1 MLININENG
10 FVFNDLPYQLIGL
23 DCQLILVL
31 SIDTLVKESMLN
43 LHSRLFFLSISVDE
57 KPYRIQ

>member
-1 MLININENG
+1 MLISINENG

-31 SIDTLVKESMLN
+31 GIDTLVKESMLN
-43 LHSRLFFLSISVDE
+43 LDSRLFFLSISVDE

>member
-1 MLININENG
+1 MLISINENG

-43 LHSRLFFLSISVDE
+43 
-57 KPYRIQ
+57 